1 MFDISEFLLLQFPQV
16 LFLILQ
22 NRSSP
27 LKYVSSEVCFEFFK
41 RTGRISEERKTQLKD
56 GCSNYTEVEGE
67 SNHFTDPKLWSLMVR
82 MISFLFITS
91 RYILN
96 LFHFVLKFSWNFVSP
111 FYCLN
116 FPLVVK
122 IRHSCLHILD
132 FHLFS
137 MYRIDS

>member
-1 MFDISEFLLLQFPQV
+1 MLIVTELILLQTSHVP
-16 LFLILQ
+16 LILQ
-22 NRSSP
+22 NRSSS
-27 LKYVSSEVCFEFFK
+27 LQYVSGEVCFDFSK
-41 RTGRISEERKTQLKD
+41 PSGRISEEKKAQLRD
-56 GCSNYTEVEGE
+56 DCTNYTKVESE
-67 SNHFTDPKLWSLMVR
+67 SNHFTDTKLWSLMVR

-96 LFHFVLKFSWNFVSP
+96 LFHFVLEFSRNFDLP

-122 IRHSCLHILD
+122 LRHSCLHVLD

-137 MYRIDS
+137 MYLIDS